1 MTTGEKI
8 KRIRQH
14 RGMTQKE
21 LGDAVGLT
29 ANRIAQ
35 YEMGYRVPKATLL
48 EKIAEVFRISRLA
61 LLEPDA
67 GYLSGVMET
76 LFWMDE
82 EASGMFRLTT
92 IQFDD
97 PDCWRDDFQEE
108 QESVEPCLHGNLTIP
123 CSTFPPTVLW
133 TENGMLDNFFK
144 EWEKIQTAYYNRRIS
159 HSEYFEWKLRWPM
172 DSKVRSARELAG
184 V

>member
-35 YEMGYRVPKATLL
+35 YEMGYRVPKAALL
-48 EKIAEVFRISRLA
+48 EKMAEVLRISRLA

-76 LFWMDE
+76 LSGWMKKHP
-82 EASGMFRLTT
+82 ACFVLPP
-92 IQFDD
+92 F
-97 PDCWRDDFQEE
+97 
-108 QESVEPCLHGNLTIP
+108 NLTIQIAGG
-123 CSTFPPTVLW
+123 TI
-133 TENGMLDNFFK
+133 FK
-144 EWEKIQTAYYNRRIS
+144 RNKKAWNPACMEI
-159 HSEYFEWKLRWPM
+159 
-172 DSKVRSARELAG
+172 
-184 V
+184 